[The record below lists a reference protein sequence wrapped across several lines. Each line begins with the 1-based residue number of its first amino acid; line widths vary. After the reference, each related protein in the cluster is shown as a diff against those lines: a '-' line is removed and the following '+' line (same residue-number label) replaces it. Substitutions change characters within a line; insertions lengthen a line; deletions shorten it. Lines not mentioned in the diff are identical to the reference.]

1 MKDGFR
7 HEHKYLI
14 STQCAVLLK
23 HRLQGVMQRD
33 PYAGPTG
40 QYTIR
45 SLYFDD
51 EKFTAYGEKLDGLRD
66 RIKYRIRFYNYNL
79 DQIRLEKK
87 EKHEELTR
95 KTGERISR
103 EEALYLQK
111 GIREG
116 GLTGKGPL
124 MRELEAGIHCGLR
137 PAILVDYDRTPFV
150 CSAGQTRITVDEHI
164 RTRPY
169 SPDLLASPGA
179 MVPVLEDGM
188 AVLEVKYND
197 FLPGHLSEVLE
208 GIPKVPLAISK
219 YVLCVNTI

>member
-23 HRLQGVMQRD
+23 HRLQGVMRRD

-79 DQIRLEKK
+79 DHIRLEKK

-95 KTGERISR
+95 KTGAPISR

-111 GIREG
+111 GLREG
-116 GLTGKGPL
+116 GFAGGSPL
-124 MRELEAGIHCGLR
+124 MRELEAGIRCGLR

-179 MVPVLEDGM
+179 MVPVLEEGM